1 VLAEVVALE
10 SEPREIVTSTG
21 VSYAFSRFARAEF
34 VLYGSGARQS
44 STGSRVTRE
53 VSSCRSATARA
64 ARRRTGRRYLL
75 DTVKGADL
83 GTEGGRLVL
92 DFNFL
97 YNPSCANDPKWI
109 CPLAPTSNRLP
120 VAAVAGEKTP

>member
-1 VLAEVVALE
+1 VKAPLAAWGI
-10 SEPREIVTSTG
+10 RG
-21 VSYAFSRFARAEF
+21 
-34 VLYGSGARQS
+34 
-44 STGSRVTRE
+44 
-53 VSSCRSATARA
+53 RSLPAV
-64 ARRRTGRRYLL
+64 RRRHERRDDVPAGRYLL